1 MLLLKSEEQAEEALA
16 MPQRWQENMYSN
28 DRERDPRL
36 GGRKLGG
43 KSSDQL
49 LQRGDRHGAQIF

>member
-43 KSSDQL
+43 KSSDHL